1 MICKLIPACKDYIWG
16 GQRLKNEYG
25 KNYDGSVLAETWEL
39 SCHADGASVLEK
51 TGETLADYIAKNPQA
66 AGSACGRF
74 EEFPVLVK
82 LIDAAKS
89 LSIQVHP
96 SDEYARKNENQLGK
110 TEMWYI
116 VDATPEAFIYYG
128 FKEEISKDELC
139 AAIENDSIC
148 DKLNKVSV
156 KKGECYFIPAGTM
169 HAIGAGCLIAE
180 VQQNSNVTY
189 RVYDFGRVGA
199 DGKPR
204 ELHVKKAC
212 DVAKLMPSK
221 SHNNFHGHL
230 AQCEYFTVDAM
241 DLNDETRTLKTDG
254 TSFNSLLIL
263 SGKASVICG
272 GEALD
277 CMKGDSVFVSADS
290 GEYTVSG
297 NFSAL
302 LIYVEKNVYR
312 VGIDLGGTNIKAG
325 VVNAANEIIAS
336 YKCKT
341 LSSRPWQ
348 EILADM
354 ATAAKKALEAA
365 KLTADD
371 CEFLGI
377 GTPGTVDAATG
388 DVVYSNNLCWENVPL
403 ASELRRLVGL
413 PVYVSN
419 DANCAALGEF
429 VAGAAEGVDSTV
441 LLTLGTGVG
450 GGVVFDG
457 KIFEGGGAGGAELG
471 HTTLIAGGEHCT
483 CGRDGCCEAY
493 CSATALVREANKA
506 ADAHPDSLLA
516 KKRAQSGEMN
526 GIIPFA
532 AARESDE
539 AALGV
544 VNQYIEWLGETI
556 VNMVNIFRPDIVL
569 LSGGIC
575 GEGKYLTDPLN
586 EYVKKYSFAGTRVR
600 VPEVKRATLGNDAG
614 IIGAAN
620 LN

>member
-1 MICKLIPACKDYIWG
+1 MISKLIPACKNYIWG
-16 GQRLKNEYG
+16 GHRLKDEYG
-25 KNYDGSVLAETWEL
+25 KQYDGNVLAETWEL
-39 SCHADGASVLEK
+39 SCHADGASVMEK
-51 TGETLADYIAKNPQA
+51 TGIALADFISKNPSA
-66 AGSACGRF
+66 AGKACERF
-74 EEFPVLVK
+74 DEFPVLVK
-82 LIDAAKS
+82 LIDAAQN

-96 SDEYARKNENQLGK
+96 NDDYARKHENQLGK

-116 VDATPEAFIYYG
+116 VDAAPDAFIYYG
-128 FKEEISKDELC
+128 FKDEISKDELRE
-139 AAIENDSIC
+139 AIADGSIC
-148 DKLNKVSV
+148 EKLNKVSV

-189 RVYDFGRVGA
+189 RVYDFGRIVA
-199 DGKPR
+199 DGNPR
-204 ELHVKKAC
+204 ELHVEKAS
-212 DVAKLMPSK
+212 DVAKLMPPK
-221 SHNNFHGHL
+221 THYNFHGHL

-241 DLNDETRTLKTDG
+241 DLNDEERTFKTDG
-254 TSFNSLLIL
+254 TSFNSLLFL
-263 SGKASVICG
+263 SGEAEVVCG
-272 GEALD
+272 SEKLL
-277 CMKGDSVFVSADS
+277 CKKGDSVFISADS
-290 GEYTVSG
+290 GKYTVSG
-297 NFSAL
+297 NFTAL
-302 LIYVEKNVYR
+302 LIYVEKSVYR

-325 VVNAANEIIAS
+325 VVNASNEIIAS
-336 YKCKT
+336 HKCKT
-341 LSSRPWQ
+341 LVGRPWQ
-348 EILADM
+348 EIVGDIAN
-354 ATAAKKALEAA
+354 AAKKALEAA
-365 KLTADD
+365 KLTADE

-388 DVVYSNNLCWENVPL
+388 EVIFANNFYWENIPL

-413 PVYVSN
+413 PVYISN

-429 VAGAAEGVDSTV
+429 VAGAAEDVDSTV

-457 KIFEGGGAGGAELG
+457 KIFEGGGPGGAELG
-471 HTTLIAGGEHCT
+471 HTTLLSGGEPCT
-483 CGRDGCCEAY
+483 CGRKGCCEAY

-506 ADAHPDSLLA
+506 ADAHPESLLA
-516 KKRAQSGEMN
+516 KKRAENKEMN
-526 GIIPFA
+526 GVIPFA
-532 AARESDE
+532 AARAGDE
-539 AALGV
+539 TALAV

-586 EYVKKYSFAGTRVR
+586 EYVKKYSYSGARVR